1 MFQAWYMAVDT
12 QMFFVAPF
20 FIYTMWHWRR
30 LGPILTALA
39 TIVSLIIPAVITY
52 KDSLD
57 PTMLFY
63 AKYVV
68 FKSLKLVTNW
78 VLFFF
83 VYRIIRFCSRR
94 FRFHYVVMFC
104 LSFSLYYYID
114 FTFGFT
120 CDLMLLRKVLINDTK
135 HLF

>member
-1 MFQAWYMAVDT
+1 MQFISPYHYTIISQCMFQAWYMAVDT

-30 LGPILTALA
+30 LGPTLTALA
-39 TIVSLIIPAVITY
+39 SIVSLIIPAVITY

-68 FKSLKLVTNW
+68 YKSLKL
-78 VLFFF
+78 LFEF
-83 VYRIIRFCSRR
+83 YFCSCIELLDPARGGFYFIMWLCFVLV
-94 FRFHYVVMFC
+94 FR
-104 LSFSLYYYID
+104 YI
-114 FTFGFT
+114 
-120 CDLMLLRKVLINDTK
+120 II
-135 HLF
+135 